1 MGGQNGV
8 GIVPPS
14 VVHTPPSY
22 LYFMTTLSPSLP
34 ESVWSPPSGDRPPTK
49 EWVLVGVADSSQLG
63 SLQGMREKM
72 VNMQQRAIREVE
84 AGRQALQEAQSQQ
97 ALNMAQLEASQ
108 IAYQKLKQS
117 AQQSLQ
123 GARELQQSLLTSEQS
138 LHATQQSLQRTQT
151 DKQALEGALEESQF
165 RERALQKRVTTA
177 EQSTQALGQRV
188 QDAEA
193 RARDLQTQLE
203 ASQGACQELQ
213 QSLLTSEQSL
223 QTTQQSL
230 QMIQTDKQALEGA
243 LQESQTQVRALQERV
258 TTPEQEAREQVQ
270 LLQQRVQE
278 AEQRAE
284 EAERRARVAQ
294 QRARERHG
302 ERNPSWLVHREEINL
317 TEEEVGRGGW
327 GVVKVATFRGARI
340 AAKCLYGAL
349 NYGYWQ
355 NVFSREMNMAACIRH
370 PNLLQ
375 FIGATLHG
383 ELIILTELMPT
394 SLRAVLERAREPLPQ
409 QQISTIGLDI
419 ARALNYL
426 HLMRPTPLIH
436 RDVSSANVLLEP
448 QPNDSWKAKV
458 SDYGSVNLLEN
469 LRTVG
474 PGSPVYAA
482 PEANIPPLQSPKM
495 DIFSFGVLLV
505 EMCTARFP
513 DVADRED
520 LIQSIQKPDMVA
532 LIRRCLAENRDERPS
547 ASDIIT
553 EF

>member
-1 MGGQNGV
+1 
-8 GIVPPS
+8 
-14 VVHTPPSY
+14 
-22 LYFMTTLSPSLP
+22 
-34 ESVWSPPSGDRPPTK
+34 
-49 EWVLVGVADSSQLG
+49 
-63 SLQGMREKM
+63 MRENFKV
-72 VNMQQRAIREVE
+72 VNMQQRAIGEVE
-84 AGRQALQEAQSQQ
+84 AGRQALQVAQSQQ
-97 ALNMAQLEASQ
+97 AL
-108 IAYQKLKQS
+108 
-117 AQQSLQ
+117 
-123 GARELQQSLLTSEQS
+123 
-138 LHATQQSLQRTQT
+138 
-151 DKQALEGALEESQF
+151 D
-165 RERALQKRVTTA
+165 
-177 EQSTQALGQRV
+177 QRV
-188 QDAEA
+188 QDAEV

-203 ASQGACQELQ
+203 ASEDACQEL
-213 QSLLTSEQSL
+213 LQSL

-230 QMIQTDKQALEGA
+230 QITQQSLQRTQADKQALERA
-243 LQESQTQVRALQERV
+243 LQESQLRERDLQERV
-258 TTPEQEAREQVQ
+258 TTAEQST
-270 LLQQRVQE
+270 QE
-278 AEQRAE
+278 AEQRAA
-284 EAERRARVAQ
+284 EAERRAREAQ
-294 QRARERHG
+294 ESGREEPEEG
-302 ERNPSWLVHREEINL
+302 EPSWLVHREEINL
-317 TEEEVGRGGW
+317 TEEELGRGGW
-327 GVVKVATFRGARI
+327 GVVRVATFRGARI

-355 NVFSREMNMAACIRH
+355 NVFSREMNMAARIRH

-375 FIGATLHG
+375 FIGATLEG

-394 SLRAVLERAREPLPQ
+394 SLRAVLERAREPLPH
-409 QQISTIGLDI
+409 QQISTIGLDV

-513 DVADRED
+513 EVADRKR
-520 LIQSIQKPDMVA
+520 LIRSIQQPDMVA

-553 EF
+553 ELSGPQM

>member
-1 MGGQNGV
+1 MTNYSV
-8 GIVPPS
+8 GIVSSS
-14 VVHTPPSY
+14 VVHIPPSF
-22 LYFMTTLSPSLP
+22 LYFITTLSPSLLG
-34 ESVWSPPSGDRPPTK
+34 SVWSPPSGDRPPTK
-49 EWVLVGVADSSQLG
+49 EWVLVGVADSSQRG
-63 SLQGMREKM
+63 SLQRMRKK
-72 VNMQQRAIREVE
+72 VVSMQQRATGEVE

-97 ALNMAQLEASQ
+97 AL
-108 IAYQKLKQS
+108 
-117 AQQSLQ
+117 
-123 GARELQQSLLTSEQS
+123 
-138 LHATQQSLQRTQT
+138 
-151 DKQALEGALEESQF
+151 D
-165 RERALQKRVTTA
+165 
-177 EQSTQALGQRV
+177 QRV

-193 RARDLQTQLE
+193 RARDLQTQLK
-203 ASQGACQELQ
+203 ASQETCQELL

-230 QMIQTDKQALEGA
+230 RKTQADKQGLERA
-243 LQESQTQVRALQERV
+243 LQQSQLRERALQERI
-258 TTPEQEAREQVQ
+258 TAGEQNTQEAREQVQ
-270 LLQQRVQE
+270 LLQQSTQE

-284 EAERRARVAQ
+284 EAERRAREAQ
-294 QRARERHG
+294 QRGREEPEEG
-302 ERNPSWLVHREEINL
+302 EPSWLVHREEINL
-317 TEEEVGRGGW
+317 TEEELGRGGW
-327 GVVKVATFRGARI
+327 GVVKVATFRGACI

-355 NVFSREMNMAACIRH
+355 NVFSREMNMAAQIRH

-375 FIGATLHG
+375 FIGATLEG

-394 SLRAVLERAREPLPQ
+394 SLRAVLERAREPLPL
-409 QQISTIGLDI
+409 QQISTIGLDV

-436 RDVSSANVLLEP
+436 RDVSSGNVLLEP

-482 PEANIPPLQSPKM
+482 PEANIPSLQSPKM

-513 DVADRED
+513 EVTDRKR
-520 LIQSIQKPDMVA
+520 LIRSIQHPDMVA
-532 LIRRCLAENRDERPS
+532 LIRRCLAEERDERPS

-553 EF
+553 ELSETHM

>member
-1 MGGQNGV
+1 MLIH
-8 GIVPPS
+8 IVPPS
-14 VVHTPPSY
+14 VAHTLPSF
-22 LYFMTTLSPSLP
+22 LYFITTLSPSLP

-49 EWVLVGVADSSQLG
+49 EWVLVGVADSRQLG
-63 SLQGMREKM
+63 SVQRMREKM
-72 VNMQQRAIREVE
+72 VNMQQSAIGEVE

-97 ALNMAQLEASQ
+97 AL
-108 IAYQKLKQS
+108 
-117 AQQSLQ
+117 
-123 GARELQQSLLTSEQS
+123 
-138 LHATQQSLQRTQT
+138 
-151 DKQALEGALEESQF
+151 D
-165 RERALQKRVTTA
+165 
-177 EQSTQALGQRV
+177 QRV

-203 ASQGACQELQ
+203 ALQDVCQVLH
-213 QSLLTSEQSL
+213 QSL

-230 QMIQTDKQALEGA
+230 QRTQADKQALDRA
-243 LQESQTQVRALQERV
+243 LEESQLRERALQERV
-258 TTPEQEAREQVQ
+258 ATAEQST
-270 LLQQRVQE
+270 QE

-284 EAERRARVAQ
+284 EAERRAREAQ
-294 QRARERHG
+294 QRGREEPEEG
-302 ERNPSWLVHREEINL
+302 EPSWLVHREEINL
-317 TEEEVGRGGW
+317 TEEELGRGGW
-327 GVVKVATFRGARI
+327 GVVKVATFRGAHI

-355 NVFSREMNMAACIRH
+355 TVFSREMNMAARICH

-375 FIGATLHG
+375 FIGATLEG

-394 SLRAVLERAREPLPQ
+394 SLRAVLERAREPLPH
-409 QQISTIGLDI
+409 QQISTIGLDV

-482 PEANIPPLQSPKM
+482 PEANIPPLQCPKM

-513 DVADRED
+513 EVADRER
-520 LIQSIQKPDMVA
+520 LIRSIQHPEMVA
-532 LIRRCLAENRDERPS
+532 LIRQCLAEERDERPS

-553 EF
+553 ELSETHM

>member
-1 MGGQNGV
+1 M
-8 GIVPPS
+8 
-14 VVHTPPSY
+14 
-22 LYFMTTLSPSLP
+22 
-34 ESVWSPPSGDRPPTK
+34 
-49 EWVLVGVADSSQLG
+49 GVADSSQLG
-63 SLQGMREKM
+63 SVQRMREKM
-72 VNMQQRAIREVE
+72 VNMQQSAIREVA

-97 ALNMAQLEASQ
+97 AL
-108 IAYQKLKQS
+108 
-117 AQQSLQ
+117 
-123 GARELQQSLLTSEQS
+123 
-138 LHATQQSLQRTQT
+138 
-151 DKQALEGALEESQF
+151 D
-165 RERALQKRVTTA
+165 
-177 EQSTQALGQRV
+177 QRV

-193 RARDLQTQLE
+193 RVIDLQTQLE
-203 ASQGACQELQ
+203 ASQNACQVLH

-230 QMIQTDKQALEGA
+230 QRTQADKQALERA
-243 LQESQTQVRALQERV
+243 LQESQLQERVLQERV
-258 TTPEQEAREQVQ
+258 TTAEQSTQEAREQVHA
-270 LLQQRVQE
+270 LLQRVQV

-284 EAERRARVAQ
+284 EAERRAHEAQ
-294 QRARERHG
+294 QRAREEHEEG
-302 ERNPSWLVHREEINL
+302 EPSWLVHREEINL
-317 TEEEVGRGGW
+317 TEEELGRGGW
-327 GVVKVATFRGARI
+327 GVVKVATFRAARI

-355 NVFSREMNMAACIRH
+355 NVFSREMNMAARIRH

-375 FIGATLHG
+375 FIGATLEG

-394 SLRAVLERAREPLPQ
+394 SLRAVLERAREPLPH
-409 QQISTIGLDI
+409 QQISTIGLDV

-436 RDVSSANVLLEP
+436 RDVSSGNVLLEP
-448 QPNDSWKAKV
+448 QPNNSWKAKV

-505 EMCTARFP
+505 EMCTTRFP
-513 DVADRED
+513 EVADRER
-520 LIQSIQKPDMVA
+520 LIRSIQQPDMLA
-532 LIRRCLAENRDERPS
+532 LIRQCLAEDRDERPS

-553 EF
+553 ELSESRM